1 MEKSMKKEMNNNK
14 LSIVIDGMEIRTKE
28 QLLTVMK
35 EALSFP
41 NYFGMNWDALDEVL
55 QDLSWLENVESV
67 EITFTKAD
75 QILSADTD
83 KNKAIFREI
92 IDSAVEYWK
101 GEGKEFYFCVEYK

>member
-1 MEKSMKKEMNNNK
+1 MKKEIKDNT

-28 QLLTVMK
+28 QLLTTMK

-41 NYFGMNWDALDEVL
+41 DYFGMNWDAFDEVL
-55 QDLSWLENVESV
+55 KDLSWLEGIESV
-67 EITFTKAD
+67 EISFTNSN

-92 IDSAVEYWK
+92 MDSVVEYWN
-101 GEGKEFYFCVEYK
+101 EEEKELSLYLEYK